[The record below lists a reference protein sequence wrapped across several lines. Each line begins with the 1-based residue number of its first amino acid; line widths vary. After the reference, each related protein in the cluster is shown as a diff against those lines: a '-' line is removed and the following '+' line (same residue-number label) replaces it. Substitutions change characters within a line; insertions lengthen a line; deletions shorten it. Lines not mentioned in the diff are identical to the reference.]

1 MRPGLDRIE
10 PGHLV
15 VLGAAFAFGISLVMV
30 KSLTRTD
37 NVVRIIFW
45 MLIIQSAIGLAPA
58 LYFWRD
64 PPAELWPWI
73 LLIAFT
79 GASSHFCLA
88 QALVHADATLISP
101 IDFLRVP
108 LSALI
113 GWLLYHEQIDV
124 YTAARRRPD
133 PGRQPAQ
140 SADAAGPRTPRLSFP
155 SRGAGGQD
163 FRAIYAR
170 GAIALCRCR
179 QNRARIGF
187 PSIATGATHGDAR
200 IWRTP
205 AASRTSPADC
215 RPAST

>member
-1 MRPGLDRIE
+1 M
-10 PGHLV
+10 

-64 PPAELWPWI
+64 PPPELWPWI

-79 GASSHFCLA
+79 GTSSHFCLA
-88 QALVHADATLISP
+88 QALAYADATLISP

-113 GWLLYHEQIDV
+113 GWLLYQEQIDV
-124 YTAARRRPD
+124 YTALGAALILAGNLLNLQTSAGARDRA
-133 PGRQPAQ
+133 GRALTRG
-140 SADAAGPRTPRLSFP
+140 AAGRISPRHREGQLLSVV
-155 SRGAGGQD
+155 AGK
-163 FRAIYAR
+163 
-170 GAIALCRCR
+170 
-179 QNRARIGF
+179 
-187 PSIATGATHGDAR
+187 TVHG
-200 IWRTP
+200 
-205 AASRTSPADC
+205 
-215 RPAST
+215 